1 MAKGDATR
9 WPPCYGKELFQRN
22 RAFAGLLAILG
33 KRIDNMWMKKM
44 EIAII
49 VISNIV
55 LIDCLVMVEVEYI
68 LWNFLNIYLV

>member
-1 MAKGDATR
+1 MNGEGGR
-9 WPPCYGKELFQRN
+9 YGKELFQRN
-22 RAFAGLLAILG
+22 RALARLLAILG

>member
-1 MAKGDATR
+1 MNGEGGR
-9 WPPCYGKELFQRN
+9 YGKELFQRN

>member
-1 MAKGDATR
+1 
-9 WPPCYGKELFQRN
+9 
-22 RAFAGLLAILG
+22 
-33 KRIDNMWMKKM
+33 M